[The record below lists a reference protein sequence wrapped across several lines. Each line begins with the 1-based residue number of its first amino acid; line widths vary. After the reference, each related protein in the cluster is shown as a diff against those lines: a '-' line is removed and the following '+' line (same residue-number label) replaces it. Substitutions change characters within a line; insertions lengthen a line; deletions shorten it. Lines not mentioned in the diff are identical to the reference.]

1 MSLQNRTWSYKA
13 KELQIQTDLPN
24 DSGMEYIPDDLVV
37 LEPTARQMQKMEEAI
52 EVMVGRVLAEYE
64 KNHPN

>member
-1 MSLQNRTWSYKA
+1 
-13 KELQIQTDLPN
+13 
-24 DSGMEYIPDDLVV
+24 MEYIPDDLVV